1 MHLLGLFDKLLA
13 EVGVCHI
20 DEGFGLLPSGQTL
33 EVDAAVFGA
42 EVMQIGAGIGDDA
55 AGLQRG
61 ADAALD
67 LAGLLI
73 EDAHLRRVAIG
84 DMADGVRHICAERV
98 RLGVVFAVKLL
109 PLQIAQRAVLHRVA
123 QQQACAAAG
132 LAGDERLARAGGIAA
147 VRRYERAVAVVDD
160 LIARELCVCHDEL
173 HQHRAET
180 LTDAGCARAD
190 MDLAVLADA
199 VVDPIFKVVAVAPL
213 VMEPGK
219 ADRFAVFDR
228 FVIVG
233 LDGLERFDKAR
244 FGADDLAV
252 RQHLARADG
261 VAVANF
267 PRGDADKVGHLI

>member
-1 MHLLGLFDKLLA
+1 MRA
-13 EVGVCHI
+13 EQA
-20 DEGFGLLPSGQTL
+20 ER
-33 EVDAAVFGA
+33 AVFCR
-42 EVMQIGAGIGDDA
+42 
-55 AGLQRG
+55 GLAVVERVLLRQG
-61 ADAALD
+61 VAHAHHNAALD
-67 LAGLLI
+67 LPFAGQRVDGLANIVRGDHLFNFARLLV
-73 EDAHLRRVAIG
+73 ENAHLRRVAIG

-123 QQQACAAAG
+123 QQQAGAAAG

-180 LTDAGCARAD
+180 LTDAGRARAD
-190 MDLAVLADA
+190 VDLAILADDELA
-199 VVDPIFKVVAVAPL
+199 APIVGKTDADARVFHRA
-213 VMEPGK
+213 GK
-219 ADRFAVFDR
+219 ADGLAVFHG

-244 FGADDLAV
+244 FRADDLAV

-261 VAVANF
+261 VAVANL
-267 PRGDADKVGHLI
+267 PRGDADKVGHLV